1 MNINDY
7 QRLIKDVKNIEK
19 NKGISARI
27 NPKGKKTKKGKRK
40 K

>member
-1 MNINDY
+1 MTISNY
-7 QRLIKDVKNIEK
+7 QKLIKDVKNIEK

-27 NPKGKKTKKGKRK
+27 NPKGKKTKKGKSK